1 MQAKICCSK
10 CCRQTKLTR
19 TRLGQLDQ
27 TQVSALC
34 RKPETSY
41 CGENQIPRH
50 VVLKLELIASYF
62 PYHPY
67 ACVYVARALAPAPAP
82 VQALAPALLPK
93 KPRRLLRRLRRCL
106 RRRRTATTTTTVTA
120 AAAAT
125 ATPAFASPGPSPSP
139 TGNAT
144 IAGYRHRC
152 SYHKHYHGHYRCH
165 HYYSRYILLGEVL
178 GPWAKQAS
186 QENVQGGAP
195 PAKGSQILRSMK
207 RIRSDTYRLSCPP
220 GRHAGRAFGTQP
232 RNASPY
238 PPRNAARRMCGASLQ
253 RSCVRF

>member
-10 CCRQTKLTR
+10 CCRQTKPTR

-27 TQVSALC
+27 TQVAALC

-50 VVLKLELIASYF
+50 VVLKLKLIESYF

-67 ACVYVARALAPAPAP
+67 ACVYLARALAPAPAP
-82 VQALAPALLPK
+82 VQALALLPK

-106 RRRRTATTTTTVTA
+106 RRRRTATTTTTA
-120 AAAAT
+120 AAAATAT

-207 RIRSDTYRLSCPP
+207 ELGLTRIDCIECRFRLDAYRI
-220 GRHAGRAFGTQP
+220 Q
-232 RNASPY
+232 Y
-238 PPRNAARRMCGASLQ
+238 PNTCKSN
-253 RSCVRF
+253 